1 MKKGLIIFGVIAI
14 IVVAILI
21 YYVNNSD
28 VSENINQ
35 DRETINLEG
44 KEIREYEGKDL
55 GSVHDFREN
64 SIKGIQYIDIENYK
78 LKITGLVEEEKNY
91 SYDEVINRQ
100 SYSKVVTLNCVEGW
114 SATILW
120 EGIILRDLLEETKPL
135 NEANTIIFHAYDN
148 YTVTYPIDYFYG
160 DKDILLAYEMNNA
173 TIIPARGYPFVL
185 VAEDK
190 WGYKWIKWITKIEFS
205 DDTEYEGFWES
216 KRYSKEGNLNESFFD

>member
-1 MKKGLIIFGVIAI
+1 MKKNIKVLIIT
-14 IVVAILI
+14 VVVLLILI
-21 YYVNNSD
+21 PLLLLYNTNKTTQLGEV
-28 VSENINQ
+28 
-35 DRETINLEG
+35 
-44 KEIREYEGKDL
+44 EIRDYNGTRLD
-55 GSVHDFREN
+55 SVNSLREN
-64 SIKGIQYIDIENYK
+64 SIIGVQYIDIDDYK
-78 LKITGLVEEEKNY
+78 LEINGLVNNPKEYSYENVISRKNY
-91 SYDEVINRQ
+91 E
-100 SYSKVVTLNCVEGW
+100 KVVTLNCVEGW

-120 EGIILRDLLEETKPL
+120 RGILLKELFDEVQPL
-135 NEANTIIFHAYDN
+135 DSAKVIIFHAYDN